1 MNKDMHSL
9 EYLYG
14 LKPEIIKVRWSAVA
28 YLSVLAD
35 KVNLTESLLSKL
47 LDEPYSTRDMG
58 RVNAVMEAQEQANQE
73 IREVM

>member
-1 MNKDMHSL
+1 MDKV

-14 LKPEIIKVRWSAVA
+14 LKPEVIKVRWSAVA

-35 KVNLTESLLSKL
+35 KVNLTEILIGKL

-58 RVNAVMEAQEQANQE
+58 RVNAAMEAQEKANLE
-73 IREVM
+73 IREVL